1 MLEAYIL
8 LANIEFLTLSDYDMC
23 PTMADP
29 RGATGVNAPLQ
40 KIQKNKFLVILKI
53 FLPITMFPCV
63 SYYYFPIPYSLVQGE
78 HELPKSPYNQEFV

>member
-29 RGATGVNAPLQ
+29 RGATGANAPLQ
-40 KIQKNKFLVILKI
+40 KIEKNEFLVILKV
-53 FLPITMFPCV
+53 FGPLQCFRVCHTTENTLFTCTR
-63 SYYYFPIPYSLVQGE
+63 
-78 HELPKSPYNQEFV
+78 